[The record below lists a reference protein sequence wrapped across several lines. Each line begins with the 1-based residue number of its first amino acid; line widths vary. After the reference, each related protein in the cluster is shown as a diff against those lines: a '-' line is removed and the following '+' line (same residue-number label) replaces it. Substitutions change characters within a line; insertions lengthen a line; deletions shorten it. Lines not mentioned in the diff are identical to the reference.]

1 MPFHPLTNFEIK
13 DGVYIINL
21 DECSDTGTHGIALYV
36 VSNNDVAYFD
46 SFEVESI
53 FHKKI

>member
-21 DECSDTGTHGIALYV
+21 DECSDTGTHGVALYV